1 MGRATGFLEYKRV
14 EMKKRPI
21 EERVK
26 DYREVAELQPEEE
39 LTRQG
44 ARCMDCGIPFCH
56 AMGCPV
62 LNLIPEFNDLV
73 YRGKWKEAWERLEMT
88 NNLPEITGRI
98 CPAPCEAACTLSIN
112 SSPVT
117 IRQIELAIIERAF
130 REGWVR
136 PLKPLKESGKKVAV
150 IGSGPSGLAAAQQLR
165 RYGHSVTLFEKSS
178 KPGGI
183 LRFGVPSFK
192 LEKRIVDRRV
202 QQMSEEGVVFETDI
216 DVGEDISVRYLRRS
230 FDAILLTTG
239 AGHPRDIMVPGR
251 GLEGIH
257 FAMDFLKGANLF
269 SAGEVGE
276 REIIS
281 ARNKTVLVL
290 GGGDTGADCTGTSVR
305 QGAKKVYQYEIMPKP
320 MEWPHSHNPSWPNWP
335 QILRTSTS
343 HEEGCERE
351 WGVSLVQLT
360 GSDIK
365 VQQAHFVRVEWKKNP
380 ETGAMKM
387 TEVPG
392 SEFSLDADM
401 VLLALGFVHTEHS
414 RLTEELGV
422 EYDNRGNIK
431 TDSSY
436 ATTVPGVFSAGD
448 ASTGASL
455 VVRAVFHGRQAA
467 DSIHKYLS

>member
-1 MGRATGFLEYKRV
+1 MGSAV
-14 EMKKRPI
+14 
-21 EERVK
+21 
-26 DYREVAELQPEEE
+26 
-39 LTRQG
+39 
-44 ARCMDCGIPFCH
+44 
-56 AMGCPV
+56 
-62 LNLIPEFNDLV
+62 
-73 YRGKWKEAWERLEMT
+73 
-88 NNLPEITGRI
+88 
-98 CPAPCEAACTLSIN
+98 
-112 SSPVT
+112 
-117 IRQIELAIIERAF
+117 
-130 REGWVR
+130 
-136 PLKPLKESGKKVAV
+136 KPLKESGKKVAV

-281 ARNKTVLVL
+281 ARNKTVLIL

-360 GSDIK
+360 GRDIK
-365 VQQAHFVRVEWKKNP
+365 VQQAHFVRV
-380 ETGAMKM
+380 
-387 TEVPG
+387 
-392 SEFSLDADM
+392 
-401 VLLALGFVHTEHS
+401 
-414 RLTEELGV
+414 
-422 EYDNRGNIK
+422 
-431 TDSSY
+431 
-436 ATTVPGVFSAGD
+436 
-448 ASTGASL
+448 
-455 VVRAVFHGRQAA
+455 
-467 DSIHKYLS
+467 